1 MLFLLNGNAFPPT
14 EEWKMTFR
22 LVAIRCVYATF
33 EHHLILNSSHNA
45 QIFIRFDLW
54 QWFIFG
60 FWWFFYRR
68 CCAWPLVKISRV
80 WTGTNIHEC
89 ICVCVP
95 AGRKQSALM
104 MITITNLTDARF
116 DSSDWLIDWSTDR
129 RNRHELAARAI
140 RSIGTMAPRV
150 VRCWLPARPAV
161 VAVSRFD
168 NHLVRQQQQQ
178 QLHSPR
184 PFGLKPQQTT
194 HGKRP
199 RDRGP
204 RNACVMCCLPV
215 CMAHSAGKQKRRWC
229 RRRHLRSVQRNPEQQ
244 PNLSAI

>member
-1 MLFLLNGNAFPPT
+1 
-14 EEWKMTFR
+14 MTFR
-22 LVAIRCVYATF
+22 LLAIRCVYATF

-45 QIFIRFDLW
+45 QRFIRFDLW

-68 CCAWPLVKISRV
+68 CCAWPLAKISRV
-80 WTGTNIHEC
+80 WTGTNTYIHEC
-89 ICVCVP
+89 ECVCAP

-129 RNRHELAARAI
+129 PIVAIGTSWRHEQYAQLALWLLVLSAADCRH
-140 RSIGTMAPRV
+140 AP
-150 VRCWLPARPAV
+150 LSLLSPG
-161 VAVSRFD
+161 FD

-178 QLHSPR
+178 QQQQLHNPR
-184 PFGLKPQQTT
+184 PFGLEPQPTT

-215 CMAHSAGKQKRRWC
+215 CIAHSAGKQKRRW
-229 RRRHLRSVQRNPEQQ
+229 RRWRRLRSVQRNPEAAAEFVS
-244 PNLSAI
+244 NFTL